1 MIKPTTALILPH
13 HDLWLGYE
21 GPKVSSKLLEK
32 VRMKFLHP
40 LLEARS
46 EEDCERALADGSRL
60 YAAASR
66 WIAATLPSEW
76 IWGDAEKDFYRWLEQ
91 WASPPFPW
99 LEGSEEETNF
109 CYLCFTAFRESAALV
124 RATRTGQRFS
134 GLLDAWECGAAAV
147 RLERI
152 LNAAILV
159 QSKQEKPASDD
170 AFRWLLREGVRVA
183 DELVLAVG
191 GSRVTWGV
199 DEDRYSCA
207 R

>member
-76 IWGDAEKDFYRWLEQ
+76 IWGQPPRAKARGLRLGSAEVPD
-91 WASPPFPW
+91 
-99 LEGSEEETNF
+99 EE
-109 CYLCFTAFRESAALV
+109 S
-124 RATRTGQRFS
+124 
-134 GLLDAWECGAAAV
+134 
-147 RLERI
+147 
-152 LNAAILV
+152 
-159 QSKQEKPASDD
+159 
-170 AFRWLLREGVRVA
+170 
-183 DELVLAVG
+183 
-191 GSRVTWGV
+191 
-199 DEDRYSCA
+199 RYSL
-207 R
+207 RQHPTR